1 MSFFSLSIE
10 QRPYL
15 PDANLTG
22 TKAMASAAM
31 PLEP

>member
-10 QRPYL
+10 QGAYL

-31 PLEP
+31 PKVP